1 MLDSTHRLARRL
13 LPIRPVL
20 IGLVAC
26 GLLGA
31 AIGVFAFAGN
41 EGDYLLMPA
50 MILVLWSVTGLIFI
64 EVFAQLSPPPHA
76 NPNIWSRRWASKL
89 RKGFRWALVLG
100 FVVLGLTAV
109 DLSLHIAD
117 AWLMD
122 GSR

>member
-1 MLDSTHRLARRL
+1 MLNYIHRLACRL

-20 IGLVAC
+20 IGFVAC

-41 EGDYLLMPA
+41 EGDHLLMPA
-50 MILVLWSVTGLIFI
+50 MILILWSVTGLIFI
-64 EVFAQLSPPPHA
+64 DVFAQLSPPPHA
-76 NPNIWSRRWASKL
+76 NPDIWSSRWAKKL
-89 RKGFRWALVLG
+89 WKGFHWALVLG
-100 FVVLGLTAV
+100 FVVLGLTAF

-122 GSR
+122 DS